1 MTVAKHEMR
10 NHTVDRPVVR
20 VLGVPGLRS
29 VYRYTYGKAVAGALD
44 VRHLGRSDNHVTHEW
59 ERECTVDRPLV
70 CITGAGRLARI
81 TKGDDGFHR
90 VEFDILAVANV

>member
-1 MTVAKHEMR
+1 MAKHEMR
-10 NHTVDRPVVR
+10 TPTIDRPTVR
-20 VLGVPGLRS
+20 ALGVPRGFYRLAYKWAGGSVVAEGLGCP
-29 VYRYTYGKAVAGALD
+29 T
-44 VRHLGRSDNHVTHEW
+44 NHVTHEW

-90 VEFDILAVANV
+90 VEFDILAVANA

>member
-1 MTVAKHEMR
+1 MARHEMR
-10 NHTVDRPVVR
+10 NHTVDWPVVR

-29 VYRYTYGKAVAGALD
+29 IYRYAYSVAVTGALD

-70 CITGAGRLARI
+70 FVVGDGRLGRM
-81 TKGDDGFHR
+81 TKGDDGYHR
-90 VEFDILAVANV
+90 VEFDILAVSNA